1 VVGAVVVY
9 LGIIALVT
17 LLANSATRLRLIA
30 VTFVGIAL
38 VAAFIASPTAT
49 VPQAALTASAG
60 FAAAGILFIAAGD
73 GRYGEDPG
81 WRLWLGTFTAAIV
94 TPIAYASFRTISGEP
109 ATLPIFQDG
118 SGVIVEVAGTWL
130 LSSGIAIML
139 TARSAVRA
147 SLAALV
153 MVTGVQLLALLAP
166 EPRLAATLAL
176 AWLEVV
182 VALAGAFLIVNER
195 AVRDA

>member
-1 VVGAVVVY
+1 MIYLGLIAVV
-9 LGIIALVT
+9 T
-17 LLANSATRLRLIA
+17 LIANSATRLRLIA
-30 VTFVGIAL
+30 IAFVGIAA
-38 VAAFIASPTAT
+38 VAGLIASAAAPAPEVAVTA
-49 VPQAALTASAG
+49 VAGLT
-60 FAAAGILFIAAGD
+60 AAGILFVAARD

-94 TPIAYASFRTISGEP
+94 TPIAYASFRTVSGESAP
-109 ATLPIFQDG
+109 LPLLQDS

-130 LSSGIAIML
+130 LSSGVAIML
-139 TARSAVRA
+139 TARSAVRV

-153 MVTGVQLLALLAP
+153 MVTGVQLLARLSP
-166 EPRLAATLAL
+166 EPPLATTLAL

-195 AVRDA
+195 VVRDA

>member
-1 VVGAVVVY
+1 VVY

-30 VTFVGIAL
+30 ITFVGIAL
-38 VAAFIASPTAT
+38 VAALIATPTAT
-49 VPQAALTASAG
+49 TPQVAVSASAG
-60 FAAAGILFIAAGD
+60 LAAAGILFVAARD
-73 GRYGEDPG
+73 LRYGEDPG

-94 TPIAYASFRTISGEP
+94 TPLAYASFRTISGEP
-109 ATLPIFQDG
+109 AAFPLFQDG
-118 SGVIVEVAGTWL
+118 SGVVVEVAGTWL
-130 LSSGIAIML
+130 LSSGVAIML
-139 TARSAVRA
+139 TARSAVRT

-166 EPRLAATLAL
+166 EPRLATTLAL

-195 AVRDA
+195 AVHDA

>member
-1 VVGAVVVY
+1 MVY
-9 LGIIALVT
+9 LGLLALVT
-17 LLANSATRLRLIA
+17 LVANSATRLRLIA
-30 VTFVGIAL
+30 ITFVAIAV
-38 VAAFIASPTAT
+38 VAALIASA
-49 VPQAALTASAG
+49 TASAPQVAVTMAAG
-60 FAAAGILFIAAGD
+60 LAAAGILFVAARD
-73 GRYGEDPG
+73 RTYGEDPG

-94 TPIAYASFRTISGEP
+94 TPIAYASFRTVTGE
-109 ATLPIFQDG
+109 ATTLPMFQDG

-130 LSSGIAIML
+130 LSSGVAIML
-139 TARSAVRA
+139 TARSAVRV

-153 MVTGVQLLALLAP
+153 MVTGVQLLARLAP
-166 EPRLAATLAL
+166 EPRLATTIAL

>member
-1 VVGAVVVY
+1 VIYLGLIAVV
-9 LGIIALVT
+9 T
-17 LLANSATRLRLIA
+17 LIANSATRLRLIA
-30 VTFVGIAL
+30 VAFVGIAA
-38 VAAFIASPTAT
+38 VAGLIAS
-49 VPQAALTASAG
+49 ASAPAPEVAVTTVAG
-60 FAAAGILFIAAGD
+60 LTAAGILYVAARD

-94 TPIAYASFRTISGEP
+94 TPLAYASFRTVSGQST
-109 ATLPIFQDG
+109 ALPLLQDS

-130 LSSGIAIML
+130 LSSGVAIML
-139 TARSAVRA
+139 TARSAVRV

-153 MVTGVQLLALLAP
+153 MVTGVQLLARLSP
-166 EPRLAATLAL
+166 EPPLASTLAL

>member
-1 VVGAVVVY
+1 MIYLGLIAVV
-9 LGIIALVT
+9 T
-17 LLANSATRLRLIA
+17 LIANSATRLRLIA
-30 VTFVGIAL
+30 VAFVGIAA
-38 VAAFIASPTAT
+38 VAGLIAS
-49 VPQAALTASAG
+49 ASAPAPEVAVTTVAG
-60 FAAAGILFIAAGD
+60 LTAAGILYVAARD

-94 TPIAYASFRTISGEP
+94 TPLAYASFRTVSGQST
-109 ATLPIFQDG
+109 ALPLLQDS

-130 LSSGIAIML
+130 LSSGVAIML
-139 TARSAVRA
+139 TARSAVRV

-153 MVTGVQLLALLAP
+153 MVTGVQLLARLSP
-166 EPRLAATLAL
+166 EPPLASTLAL

>member
-1 VVGAVVVY
+1 VIYLGLIAVV
-9 LGIIALVT
+9 T
-17 LLANSATRLRLIA
+17 LIANSATRLRLIA
-30 VTFVGIAL
+30 IAFVGIAA
-38 VAAFIASPTAT
+38 VAGLIASATAPAPEVAVT
-49 VPQAALTASAG
+49 AMAGLT
-60 FAAAGILFIAAGD
+60 AAGILFVAARD

-94 TPIAYASFRTISGEP
+94 TPIAYASFRTISGES
-109 ATLPIFQDG
+109 ASLPLLQDS

-130 LSSGIAIML
+130 LSSGVAIML
-139 TARSAVRA
+139 TARSAVRV

-153 MVTGVQLLALLAP
+153 MVTGVQLLARLSP
-166 EPRLAATLAL
+166 EPPLATTLAL

-182 VALAGAFLIVNER
+182 VALTGAFLIVNER

>member
-1 VVGAVVVY
+1 MIYLGLIAVV
-9 LGIIALVT
+9 T
-17 LLANSATRLRLIA
+17 LIANSATRLRLIA
-30 VTFVGIAL
+30 ISFVGIAA
-38 VAAFIASPTAT
+38 VAGLIASATAPAPEVAVTT
-49 VPQAALTASAG
+49 VAGLT
-60 FAAAGILFIAAGD
+60 AAGILFVAARD
-73 GRYGEDPG
+73 RRYGEDPG

-94 TPIAYASFRTISGEP
+94 TPIAYASFRTVSGGSVG
-109 ATLPIFQDG
+109 LPLLQDG

-130 LSSGIAIML
+130 LSSGVAIML
-139 TARSAVRA
+139 TARSAVRV

-153 MVTGVQLLALLAP
+153 MVTGVQLLARLSP
-166 EPRLAATLAL
+166 EPPLATTLAL